1 MFSSVLWGVHDDR
14 RRLFVLERIGQ
25 SHAQQQL
32 GLDVVVLRPVVVKL
46 EIERRG
52 EVFCCLDVDGI
63 FPAYRRMDLQHRF
76 VADSLRVIPGL
87 EGFFVGADA
96 GISVFHVQIRHPAH
110 EGEERVHCAEKSK
123 RSTPKRAVRLI
134 LCWTD

>member
-1 MFSSVLWGVHDDR
+1 MFSLVLWGVHDDR

-63 FPAYRRMDLQHRF
+63 FPF
-76 VADSLRVIPGL
+76 L
-87 EGFFVGADA
+87 E
-96 GISVFHVQIRHPAH
+96 
-110 EGEERVHCAEKSK
+110 
-123 RSTPKRAVRLI
+123 
-134 LCWTD
+134 